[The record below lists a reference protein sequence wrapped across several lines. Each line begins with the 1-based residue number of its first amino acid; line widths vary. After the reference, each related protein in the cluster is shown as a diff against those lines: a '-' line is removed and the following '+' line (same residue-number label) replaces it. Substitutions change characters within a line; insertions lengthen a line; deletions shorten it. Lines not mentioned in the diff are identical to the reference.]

1 MTTSPERFNTPLTQG
16 NESAIDAGVQ
26 HLIQAATSENTRQT
40 YRSAIRQFEKWGGRL
55 PCNSDALLHY
65 IRDKSTILNP
75 RTLDLHLTAISQW
88 HRFQHLPDPTHT
100 PTVKKVL
107 KGNRRL
113 HAKPKHKAKAF
124 DLISLKR
131 LVEHLDGR
139 NPSSKL
145 IRDKALILMGFF
157 GGFRRSELATLTMEN
172 ISWHSDGMIINLTK
186 SKTNQECDDQLRAI
200 PASNTA
206 FCAVAALKKW
216 LQIANIT
223 EGFIFRGLNRW
234 EQVSDASLSPASVN
248 TILKEHAAQAGLN
261 DVELISSHSLRRG
274 MATSAGRAGI
284 DFALIKKQGGW
295 KQDSTVWGYI
305 DEGRIFENNASL
317 QLLKAIEEI

>member
-1 MTTSPERFNTPLTQG
+1 MTNLPSPMNGPVTQR
-16 NESAIDAGVQ
+16 NESVIDTGLQ
-26 HLIQAATSENTRQT
+26 RFIRAATSENTRQT

-55 PCNSDALLHY
+55 PCNSDTLLHY
-65 IRDKSTILNP
+65 IRDRSTIINP

-88 HRFQHLPDPTHT
+88 HRFQHLPDPTQT

-113 HAKPKHKAKAF
+113 HAKPKHKAKAL
-124 DLISLKR
+124 DLNSLKR
-131 LVEHLDGR
+131 LIEHLDSQR
-139 NPSSKL
+139 SSTKK
-145 IRDKALILMGFF
+145 IRDKALILIGYF

-200 PASNTA
+200 PSSNPP
-206 FCAVAALKKW
+206 FCAVYALKKW
-216 LQIANIT
+216 LQIAKIT
-223 EGFIFRGLNRW
+223 EGFIFRGVTRW
-234 EQVSDASLSPASVN
+234 EHVNDASLSPASIN
-248 TILKEHAAQAGLN
+248 AILKEYAAQAGLN

-274 MATSAGRAGI
+274 MATSAGRAGV